1 MFHSIPVS
9 VQTPGGDYPGSWVCS
24 VMGAREWLLGDMGA
38 VNQESENKF
47 QRLRIQRMSDCDLK
61 AVIYEFTGPYG

>member
-1 MFHSIPVS
+1 
-9 VQTPGGDYPGSWVCS
+9 
-24 VMGAREWLLGDMGA
+24 MGAREWLLGDMGA